1 MVLHGG
7 GVTDLGELARFA
19 AELRFT
25 LDDFQQR
32 ACAALERGHGVLV
45 CAPTGAGKTVVG
57 EFAVHLALASG
68 GKCFYTTPLKALS
81 NQKHTELTVRYGRD
95 RIGLL
100 TGDLS
105 VNGDAPVVVMTT
117 EVLRNMLYADS
128 PALQGLSYV
137 VMDEVHFLADR
148 MRGPVWE
155 EVILHLPDEVR
166 VVSLSATVSNAEE
179 FGGWIQTVRGDTT
192 VVVDEHR
199 PVPLWQHVLVGK
211 RLFDLFDYR
220 AAEADEPAGP
230 AGTRQPRVDP
240 DLLSHIAH
248 RREADRMSDWRGPR
262 RQAGRGGG
270 GRAGAGR
277 PRFDRPPAR
286 PEVIAILDSQGL
298 LPAITFVFSRAGCDA
313 AVQQCLRSP
322 LRLTTEEERAQIAEV
337 IDHRCGDLADS
348 DLAVLGYY
356 EWREG
361 LLRGLA
367 AHHAGMLPAFRHT
380 VEELFTAGLV
390 KAVFA
395 TETLALGINMP
406 ARTVV
411 LERLVKFNGEQHVP
425 LTPGEY
431 TQLTGR
437 AGRRGIDVE
446 GHAVVLWN
454 PGEETTEPSAVAGLA
469 STRTFPLR
477 SSFAPSYNM
486 TINLVHRMGPE
497 QAHEL
502 LEQSFAQYQ
511 ADRSVVGLV
520 RGIERGKRML
530 DEIAVDL
537 GGHDAPIFEY
547 ARLRARISEM
557 ERAQSRASRL
567 QRRQAASDAL
577 AALRRGDIITIT
589 HGRRGGLAVVLESAR
604 DSSDPRPLVLTEHRW
619 AGRISSADYSGA
631 SAAVGSMSLPKRV
644 EHRQPRVRRD
654 LASALRSAAAGL
666 AVPSTRRGGR
676 GDTDGAYGAFH
687 DPELASLRAELRRHP
702 AHNSP
707 GLESQMRE
715 AERYLGI
722 ERDNAQ
728 LEKKV
733 GAATNSLARTFD
745 RIVGLLTERGFIQG
759 PAADPHVTDDGRL
772 LARIYSE
779 SDLLVAECLRSGAW
793 AGLKPAEL
801 AAVVSAVLYESRG
814 GDGPGAPLAAEVPTQ
829 RLRQA
834 LQQTSRL
841 SSALRADEQAH
852 RIAPSREPDDGFVTV
867 IYRWART
874 GDLAA
879 ALAAADA
886 RPSVGAGS
894 PLSAG
899 DFVRWCRQVLDLLDQ
914 VRNAAPDAE
923 PRATAKRAISD
934 VRRGVVAVD
943 AG

>member
-1 MVLHGG
+1 MSPDPSPPPDV
-7 GVTDLGELARFA
+7 
-19 AELRFT
+19 AELVELTRFT
-25 LDDFQQR
+25 AELPFALDGFQRR

-81 NQKHTELTVRYGRD
+81 NQKHTDLTARYGRD

-100 TGDLS
+100 TGDMS
-105 VNGDAPVVVMTT
+105 VNADAPVVVMTT

-128 PALQGLSYV
+128 PALHGLSYV

-179 FGGWIQTVRGDTT
+179 FGGWIQTVRGDTS

-211 RLFDLFDYR
+211 RLLDLFDYDN
-220 AAEADEPAGP
+220 EKPVAD
-230 AGTRQPRVDP
+230 RQPRVNP
-240 DLLSHIAH
+240 ELLRHISH
-248 RREADRMSDWRGPR
+248 RREADRMTDWQPR
-262 RQAGRGGG
+262 RRGT
-270 GRAGAGR
+270 GR
-277 PRFDRPPAR
+277 PSRPGFYRTPSR
-286 PEVIAILDSQGL
+286 PDVIASLDSEGL

-322 LRLTTEEERAQIAEV
+322 LQLTTQEERAQIAEV
-337 IDHRCGDLADS
+337 IEHRCGDLADA
-348 DLAVLGYY
+348 DLGVLGYY

-367 AHHAGMLPAFRHT
+367 AHHAGMLPVFRHT

-390 KAVFA
+390 RAVFA

-454 PGEETTEPSAVAGLA
+454 PTEETTEPSAVAGLA

-486 TINLVHRMGPE
+486 TINLVQQMGPE
-497 QAHEL
+497 QAHRL

-520 RGIERGKRML
+520 RGIERGTAML
-530 DEIAVDL
+530 EEIAGEL
-537 GGHDAPIFEY
+537 GGPKAPILEY
-547 ARLRARISEM
+547 ARMRARISEM

-577 AALRRGDIITIT
+577 AALRRGDIINIT

-604 DSSDPRPLVLTEHRW
+604 DSSDPRPLVLTENRW
-619 AGRISSADYSGA
+619 AGRISTADYSGA
-631 SAAVGSMSLPKRV
+631 SAPVGSMSLPKRV

-666 AVPSTRRGGR
+666 TVPARRRGGR
-676 GDTDGAYGAFH
+676 GDSDGEFH
-687 DPELASLRAELRRHP
+687 DPELASLREQLRCHP
-702 AHNSP
+702 SHNTP
-707 GLESQMRE
+707 GLEAQVRQ
-715 AERYLGI
+715 AERYLRI

-733 GAATNSLARTFD
+733 AAATNSLARTFD
-745 RIVGLLTERGFIQG
+745 RIVGLLTERGFIEG
-759 PAADPHVTDDGRL
+759 RDGDPRVTDDGRL

-779 SDLLVAECLRSGAW
+779 SDLLVAECLRTGAW
-793 AGLKPAEL
+793 SGLKPAEL
-801 AAVVSAVLYESRG
+801 AAVVSTVLYETRG
-814 GDGPGAPLAAEVPTQ
+814 GEGPGAGFAADAPTQ
-829 RLRQA
+829 QVRQA

-841 SSALRADEQAH
+841 SMALRADEQTH
-852 RIAPSREPDDGFVTV
+852 RIAPSREPDDGFVNV

-879 ALAAADA
+879 ALAAADPA
-886 RPSVGAGS
+886 GTGS
-894 PLSAG
+894 PLLAG
-899 DFVRWCRQVLDLLDQ
+899 DFVRWCRQALDLLDQ

-923 PRATAKRAISD
+923 LRATAKRAIND
-934 VRRGVVAVD
+934 IRRGVVAVD

>member
-1 MVLHGG
+1 M
-7 GVTDLGELARFA
+7 TELAQFT
-19 AELRFT
+19 AELPFS

-32 ACAALERGHGVLV
+32 ACAELERGHGVLV

-57 EFAVHLALASG
+57 EFAVHLALAAGS
-68 GKCFYTTPLKALS
+68 KCFYTTPLKALS
-81 NQKHTELTVRYGRD
+81 NQKHTDLTARYGRD

-100 TGDLS
+100 TGDVS
-105 VNGDAPVVVMTT
+105 IHGDAPVVVMTT

-166 VVSLSATVSNAEE
+166 VISLSATVSNAEE

-199 PVPLWQHVLVGK
+199 PVPLWQHIMVGK

-220 AAEADEPAGP
+220 NKEDGGAGK
-230 AGTRQPRVDP
+230 PRVDP
-240 DLLSHIAH
+240 ELLRHIAH
-248 RREADRMSDWRGPR
+248 RREADRMADWQPHRHSGR
-262 RQAGRGGG
+262 RPGRPD
-270 GRAGAGR
+270 R
-277 PRFDRPPAR
+277 PRFYRPPPR
-286 PEVIAILDSQGL
+286 PEVIATLDREGL

-313 AVQQCLRSP
+313 AVNQCLRSP
-322 LRLTTEEERAQIAEV
+322 LRLTTEEERAQVAEV
-337 IDHRCGDLADS
+337 IDHRCGDLADA

-367 AHHAGMLPAFRHT
+367 AHHAGMLPVFRHT
-380 VEELFTAGLV
+380 VEELFAAGLV

-411 LERLVKFNGEQHVP
+411 LERLVKFNGEQHLP

-446 GHAVVLWN
+446 GHAVVLWQ
-454 PGEETTEPSAVAGLA
+454 PGDNNSEPAEVAGLA

-497 QAHEL
+497 QAHQL

-520 RGIERGKRML
+520 RGIERGKKMM
-530 DEIAVDL
+530 DEIAAEL
-537 GGHDAPIFEY
+537 GGADAPILEY
-547 ARLRARISEM
+547 ARLRAQVSDM
-557 ERAQSRASRL
+557 ERSQARASRL

-577 AALRRGDIITIT
+577 AALRRGDIINIT

-604 DSSDPRPLVLTEHRW
+604 DSSDPRPLVLTENRW

-631 SAAVGSMSLPKRV
+631 SGPVGSMTLPKRV

-654 LASALRSAAAGL
+654 LASALRSAVEALEVPTGRHKRAGGAAEH
-666 AVPSTRRGGR
+666 
-676 GDTDGAYGAFH
+676 DGAFH

-702 AHNSP
+702 AHNTA
-707 GLESQMRE
+707 GVEAEIRQ
-715 AERYLGI
+715 AERYLRI

-728 LEKKV
+728 LQAKV
-733 GAATNSLARTFD
+733 ADATNSLAKTFD
-745 RIVGLLTERGFIQG
+745 RIVGLLTKRGFIHG
-759 PAADPHVTDDGRL
+759 STTDPEVTDDGRL

-779 SDLLVAECLRSGAW
+779 SDLLVAECLRTGAW

-801 AAVVSAVLYESRG
+801 AGVVSAVVYETR
-814 GDGPGAPLAAEVPTQ
+814 GDGPTAPYAADVPTQ

-834 LQQTSRL
+834 LHQTSRL
-841 SSALRADEQAH
+841 STTLRADEHRH
-852 RIAPSREPDDGFVTV
+852 RIALSREPDDGFVKT
-867 IYRWART
+867 IYRWARS
-874 GDLAA
+874 GDLATALSA
-879 ALAAADA
+879 AE
-886 RPSVGAGS
+886 P

-914 VRNAAPDAE
+914 VRNAAPEAE
-923 PRATAKRAISD
+923 LRAIAKQAIIEI
-934 VRRGVVAVD
+934 RRGVVAVD

>member
-1 MVLHGG
+1 M
-7 GVTDLGELARFA
+7 TASPDPPELTRFA
-19 AELRFT
+19 AELSFK
-25 LDDFQQR
+25 LDDFQRR
-32 ACAALERGHGVLV
+32 ACAALEQGHGVLV
-45 CAPTGAGKTVVG
+45 CAPTGAGKTIVG
-57 EFAVHLALASG
+57 EFAVHLALAGG

-81 NQKHTELTVRYGRD
+81 NQKHTDFTARYGKD
-95 RIGLL
+95 KIGLL

-105 VNGDAPVVVMTT
+105 VNADAPVVVMTT

-128 PALQGLSYV
+128 AALQGLSHV

-166 VVSLSATVSNAEE
+166 LVSLSATVSNAEE

-220 AAEADEPAGP
+220 RDGA
-230 AGTRQPRVDP
+230 QPTSPKGKPHVNP
-240 DLLSHIAH
+240 DLTRHIAH
-248 RREADRMSDWRGPR
+248 RREADRMTDWQPR
-262 RQAGRGGG
+262 RRHQGRPE
-270 GRAGAGR
+270 R
-277 PRFDRPPAR
+277 PRFYRPPAR
-286 PEVIAILDSQGL
+286 PDVIAALDSAGL
-298 LPAITFVFSRAGCDA
+298 LPAITFVFSRVGCDA

-322 LRLTTEEERAQIAEV
+322 LKLTTQAERAQIAEV
-337 IDHRCGDLADS
+337 IEHRCGDLADA

-411 LERLVKFNGEQHVP
+411 LEKLVKFNGEQHVP

-446 GHAVVLWN
+446 GHAVVLWT
-454 PGEETTEPSAVAGLA
+454 PDVEPSEVAGLA

-486 TINLVHRMGPE
+486 TINLVRQLGPE
-497 QAHEL
+497 QAHRL

-520 RGIERGKRML
+520 RGIERGKSML
-530 DEIAVDL
+530 DEIAAEI
-537 GGHDAPIFEY
+537 GGHDAPVLEY
-547 ARLRARISEM
+547 ARLRAQITDLNRSQ
-557 ERAQSRASRL
+557 ARASRL
-567 QRRQAASDAL
+567 HRRQAASDAL

-604 DSSDPRPLVLTEHRW
+604 DRDDPRPLVLTEHRW
-619 AGRISSADYSGA
+619 AGRISSADYSGTTPLI
-631 SAAVGSMSLPKRV
+631 GTMTLPKRV

-654 LASALRSAAAGL
+654 LASALLSAAEGL
-666 AVPSTRRGGR
+666 AIPKARR
-676 GDTDGAYGAFH
+676 DKENAHY
-687 DPELASLRAELRRHP
+687 DPELASAREQLRRHP
-702 AHNSP
+702 LHNSP
-707 GLESQMRE
+707 GVEEQVRQ
-715 AERYLGI
+715 AERYLRI

-728 LEKKV
+728 LERKV
-733 GAATNSLARTFD
+733 AAATNSLARTFD
-745 RIVGLLTERGFIQG
+745 RIVGLLTEREFIQG
-759 PAADPHVTDDGRL
+759 PADDPRVTDDGRL

-779 SDLLVAECLRSGAW
+779 SDLLVAECLRTGAW
-793 AGLKPAEL
+793 AGLKPPEL
-801 AAVVSAVLYESRG
+801 AAVVSAVLYEARG
-814 GDGPGAPLAAEVPTQ
+814 GDGPGAPFGRDVPTPA
-829 RLRQA
+829 LRQA
-834 LQQTSRL
+834 LLQTARL
-841 SSALRADEQAH
+841 STALRADEQTH
-852 RIAPSREPDDGFVTV
+852 RITQSREPDDGFVSV

-879 ALAAADA
+879 ALDAADA
-886 RPSVGAGS
+886 VGSGS
-894 PLSAG
+894 PMSAG

-914 VRNAAPDAE
+914 VRNAAPD
-923 PRATAKRAISD
+923 PDVRAAAKRAIND

>member
-1 MVLHGG
+1 MSPDPSPPPDVAE
-7 GVTDLGELARFA
+7 LGELT
-19 AELRFT
+19 RFT
-25 LDDFQQR
+25 SELPFALDGFQHR

-81 NQKHTELTVRYGRD
+81 NQKHTDLTARYGRD

-100 TGDLS
+100 TGDMS
-105 VNGDAPVVVMTT
+105 VNADAPVVVMTT

-128 PALQGLSYV
+128 PALHGLSYV

-211 RLFDLFDYR
+211 RLLDLFDYDNQQP
-220 AAEADEPAGP
+220 AAD
-230 AGTRQPRVDP
+230 RQPRVNP
-240 DLLSHIAH
+240 ELLRHIAH
-248 RREADRMSDWRGPR
+248 RREADRMTDWQPRR
-262 RQAGRGGG
+262 RQAGRGS
-270 GRAGAGR
+270 AGR
-277 PRFDRPPAR
+277 PSRPRFYRTPGRPD
-286 PEVIAILDSQGL
+286 VIATLDSEGL

-313 AVQQCLRSP
+313 AVQQCLRSS
-322 LRLTTEEERAQIAEV
+322 LQLTTQDERAQIAEV
-337 IDHRCGDLADS
+337 IEHRCGDLADA
-348 DLAVLGYY
+348 DLSVLGYY

-367 AHHAGMLPAFRHT
+367 AHHAGMLPVFRHT

-390 KAVFA
+390 RAVFA

-411 LERLVKFNGEQHVP
+411 LERLVKFNGEQHMA

-454 PGEETTEPSAVAGLA
+454 PTEETTEPSAVAGLA

-486 TINLVHRMGPE
+486 TINLVQQMGPE
-497 QAHEL
+497 QAHRL

-511 ADRSVVGLV
+511 ADRSVVGLI
-520 RGIERGKRML
+520 RGIERGTALL
-530 DEIAVDL
+530 DEIAAEI
-537 GGHDAPIFEY
+537 GGPKAPILEY
-547 ARLRARISEM
+547 ARMRARITEM

-577 AALRRGDIITIT
+577 AALRRGDIINIT

-604 DSSDPRPLVLTEHRW
+604 DSSDPRPLVLTENRW
-619 AGRISSADYSGA
+619 AGRISSADYSGT
-631 SAAVGSMSLPKRV
+631 SARVGSMPLPKRV

-666 AVPSTRRGGR
+666 TVPSRHRGGR
-676 GDTDGAYGAFH
+676 GDSDGAFH
-687 DPELASLRAELRRHP
+687 DPELASLREQLRRHP
-702 AHNSP
+702 SHNTP
-707 GLESQMRE
+707 GLEAQVRE
-715 AERYLGI
+715 AERYLRI

-733 GAATNSLARTFD
+733 ATATNSLARTFD
-745 RIVGLLTERGFIQG
+745 RIVGLLTERGFIEG
-759 PAADPHVTDDGRL
+759 RDGDPRVTDDGRL

-779 SDLLVAECLRSGAW
+779 SDLLVAECLRTGAW
-793 AGLKPAEL
+793 SGLKPAEL
-801 AAVVSAVLYESRG
+801 AAVVSAVLYETRG
-814 GDGPGAPLAAEVPTQ
+814 GEGPGAAFAADAPTQ
-829 RLRQA
+829 QVRQA

-841 SSALRADEQAH
+841 SMALRADEQTH
-852 RIAPSREPDDGFVTV
+852 RIAPSREPDDGFVNV
-867 IYRWART
+867 IYRWSRT

-879 ALAAADA
+879 ALAAADPA
-886 RPSVGAGS
+886 GTGS
-894 PLSAG
+894 PLLAG

-914 VRNAAPDAE
+914 VRNAAPDSE
-923 PRATAKRAISD
+923 LRSTAKRAIND
-934 VRRGVVAVD
+934 IRRGVVAVD